1 VFEEALI
8 MANIRRFDPFGE
20 MLTLRD
26 AMNQLFEESFV
37 NPARMGSSN
46 AFSMPLDVSETQ
58 DGYVVDAVVPGLKP
72 EDLDITIQDNVLTIR
87 GETRKQQQTG
97 DKPSNYHIMER
108 RYGRFSRSISLPT
121 AVKADDVRATLEH
134 GILHLEIP
142 KAEEVKPRRITVNG
156 SRTFENPS
164 VEVQN
169 GQREQALERGQ

>member
-1 VFEEALI
+1 
-8 MANIRRFDPFGE
+8 MANLRRVDPFGE
-20 MLTLRD
+20 MLSLRD
-26 AMNQLFEESFV
+26 AMSQLFEESFV

-58 DGYVVDAVVPGLKP
+58 DQYVVDAVVPGLKP

-87 GETRKQQQTG
+87 GETRKAQQTG
-97 DKPSNYHIMER
+97 DKPSNYHVMER
-108 RYGRFSRSISLPT
+108 RYGRFSRSVSLPT

-142 KAEEVKPRRITVNG
+142 KAEEVKPRKIAVNS

-164 VEVQN
+164 VDVQSS
-169 GQREQALERGQ
+169 GEQSRQRGQ